1 MAGAG
6 DRQVAVVTGA
16 TSGIGLETARAL
28 AREGMRIIALGR
40 DDTRIA
46 NAAKDLET
54 EGLTAQW
61 VKADLSSIAQT
72 HAAAAEIADITDRID
87 ILVNNAGGLL
97 DTRHVTADGLE
108 AMFQVN
114 HLAPYILTLDL
125 LPQLKRSSAPHVIT
139 VSSIGHSMIDDLHW
153 DDLQMEISFLPIA
166 AYAQSKLAN
175 ILFTRELA
183 ARHKADGIVASA
195 VHPGLVASR
204 FPESAGVETQIYYA
218 AAEKG
223 GEALT
228 SAQGADTIVWLAM
241 DRDRALPSGGYFHV
255 RERVEPSS
263 AAQSEEGAK
272 RLWDISARLAS
283 LETAT

>member
-72 HAAAAEIADITDRID
+72 HAAAAKIADITDRID

-204 FPESAGVETQIYYA
+204 FPESAGVETQTYYA

-255 RERVEPSS
+255 RERVEPSA

>member
-1 MAGAG
+1 MTGSG
-6 DRQVAVVTGA
+6 DKPVAVVTGA

-72 HAAAAEIADITDRID
+72 HAAAAEIADITDHID

-139 VSSIGHSMIDDLHW
+139 VSSIGHSMIDDVHW

-204 FPESAGVETQIYYA
+204 FPESAGAETQTYYA
-218 AAEKG
+218 AAEKSG
-223 GEALT
+223 QALT
-228 SAQGADTIVWLAM
+228 STQGADTIVWLAM
-241 DRDRALPSGGYFHV
+241 DRDRALPSGGYFHE
-255 RERVEPSS
+255 RERVEPSA

>member
-1 MAGAG
+1 MTGSG
-6 DRQVAVVTGA
+6 DKPVAVVTGA

-28 AREGMRIIALGR
+28 AREGMRVIALGR
-40 DDTRIA
+40 DEARITS
-46 NAAKDLET
+46 AAKEFEA

-61 VKADLSSIAQT
+61 VNADLSSIAQT
-72 HAAAAEIADITDRID
+72 HAAAARIAEIVDRID
-87 ILVNNAGGLL
+87 ILVNNAGSLL

-108 AMFQVN
+108 TMFQVN

-125 LPQLKRSSAPHVIT
+125 LPQLKRSSVPHVIT

-153 DDLQMEISFLPIA
+153 DDLQMEISFLPIT

-183 ARHKADGIVASA
+183 ARHAADGIVASA

-204 FPESAGVETQIYYA
+204 FPESAGVETRTYYA
-218 AAEKG
+218 AAEKS

-241 DRDRALPSGGYFHV
+241 DRDRALPSGGYFHE
-255 RERVEPSS
+255 RKRVEPSP

-272 RLWDISARLAS
+272 RLWDISARLSS
-283 LETAT
+283 LETAG

>member
-1 MAGAG
+1 MTGSG
-6 DRQVAVVTGA
+6 DKPVAVVTGA

-46 NAAKDLET
+46 NAAKDLKT

-72 HAAAAEIADITDRID
+72 HAAAAEIADITDHID

-139 VSSIGHSMIDDLHW
+139 VSSIGHSMIDDVHW

-183 ARHKADGIVASA
+183 ARHAADGIVASA

-204 FPESAGVETQIYYA
+204 FPESAGAETQSYYA
-218 AAEKG
+218 AAEKS

-228 SAQGADTIVWLAM
+228 SAQGADTIVWLAT
-241 DRDRALPSGGYFHV
+241 DRNRALPSGGYFHA
-255 RERVEPSS
+255 RERVEPSA

-283 LETAT
+283 LEAAE

>member
-1 MAGAG
+1 MAGSG
-6 DRQVAVVTGA
+6 DKPVAVVTGA

-40 DDTRIA
+40 DDVRIA
-46 NAAKDLET
+46 NAAKDLGA

-61 VKADLSSIAQT
+61 VNADLSSIAQT
-72 HAAAAEIADITDRID
+72 HAAAARIAEMTDRID

-114 HLAPYILTLDL
+114 HLAPYILTRDL

-183 ARHKADGIVASA
+183 ARHEADGIVASA

-204 FPESAGVETQIYYA
+204 FPESASVETQTYYA
-218 AAEKG
+218 AAEKS

-241 DRDRALPSGGYFHV
+241 DRNRALPSGGYFHA
-255 RERVEPSS
+255 RERIAPSP
-263 AAQSEEGAK
+263 AAQSEEGAR
-272 RLWDISARLAS
+272 RLWDISARLSS
-283 LETAT
+283 LETAE

>member
-1 MAGAG
+1 MAGSG
-6 DRQVAVVTGA
+6 DKPVAVATGA

-40 DDTRIA
+40 DDARIA
-46 NAAKDLET
+46 NAAKDLGA

-61 VKADLSSIAQT
+61 VNADLSSIAQT
-72 HAAAAEIADITDRID
+72 HAAAARIAEMTDRID

-114 HLAPYILTLDL
+114 HLAPYILTRDL

-204 FPESAGVETQIYYA
+204 FPESASVETQTYYA
-218 AAEKG
+218 AAEKS

-241 DRDRALPSGGYFHV
+241 DRNRALPSGGYFHA
-255 RERVEPSS
+255 RERIDPSP
-263 AAQSEEGAK
+263 AAQSEEGAR
-272 RLWDISARLAS
+272 RLWDISARLSS
-283 LETAT
+283 LETAE